1 MLVCQPVSSVCRCR
15 SVKPPQSTG
24 HRLWSL
30 LLTVIDE
37 AKPEAEQL
45 QLALKKSTPLSKGYI
60 GMLLLAVALVF
71 LLRIRM
77 AYAKLEKRGGKK
89 GVIKKLKKDK
99 DH

>member
-1 MLVCQPVSSVCRCR
+1 MLTLAADLGSD
-15 SVKPPQSTG
+15 KA
-24 HRLWSL
+24 
-30 LLTVIDE
+30 
-37 AKPEAEQL
+37 AKWRASAKGEQL

-89 GVIKKLKKDK
+89 GVVKNLKVEKDK